1 VDLQLQ
7 FALFPSKFMHRGLAP
22 VMKAA
27 MNLIGIPVGEP
38 YPPYASLSRAEI
50 GALDALLRTTVL
62 AGRMARTAAA

>member
-1 VDLQLQ
+1 
-7 FALFPSKFMHRGLAP
+7 
-22 VMKAA
+22 MKAA

-62 AGRMARTAAA
+62 SDRMARTAAA